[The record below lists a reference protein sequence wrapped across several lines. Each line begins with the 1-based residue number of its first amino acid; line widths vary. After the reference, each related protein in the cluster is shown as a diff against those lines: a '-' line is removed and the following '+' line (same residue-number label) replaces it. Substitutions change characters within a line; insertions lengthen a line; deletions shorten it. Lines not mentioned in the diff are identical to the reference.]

1 MDCAGRGR
9 AMLLSL
15 PRIFKRVR
23 ASSGGFKLLRSPRI
37 DSDQA
42 LEHWPLNGGVG
53 FETFRGALYLVC
65 LMPTRI
71 DAWELLCEYT
81 KGDSLRKHALA
92 VEAVMA
98 AYARRL
104 GEDEQKWALVGMLH
118 DFDYEMYP
126 NAPDHPLKGSEIL
139 RERGYSEELR
149 RAILGHANY
158 TGVPRDTLLARG
170 LYACD
175 ELTGFVVAC
184 ALVRPNGIWDLE
196 SKSVKKKLKDK
207 AFARTVNRDEVYE
220 GAEELNVDLDEHIDF
235 IIAAL
240 RAVASEVGLKPQAD
254 QSPAP
259 GD

>member
-1 MDCAGRGR
+1 MPGR
-9 AMLLSL
+9 
-15 PRIFKRVR
+15 
-23 ASSGGFKLLRSPRI
+23 
-37 DSDQA
+37 
-42 LEHWPLNGGVG
+42 N
-53 FETFRGALYLVC
+53 
-65 LMPTRI
+65 

-92 VEAVMA
+92 VEAAMMS
-98 AYARRL
+98 YARRL
-104 GEDEQKWALVGMLH
+104 GEDEDKWGMVGLLH

-126 NAPDHPLKGSEIL
+126 DPPDHPMKGSEVL
-139 RERGYSEELR
+139 KERGYSDEIR

-175 ELTGFVVAC
+175 ELTGFIVAC
-184 ALVRPNGIWDLE
+184 SLVRPSGIWDLE

-220 GAEELNVDLDEHIDF
+220 GAQEFEVDLDEHINF

-240 RAVASEVGLKPQAD
+240 REVAESVGLKA
-254 QSPAP
+254 QS
-259 GD
+259 

>member
-1 MDCAGRGR
+1 MNYCYVNYFLFARAANPIHDRDCAK
-9 AMLLSL
+9 S
-15 PRIFKRVR
+15 I
-23 ASSGGFKLLRSPRI
+23 
-37 DSDQA
+37 
-42 LEHWPLNGGVG
+42 VG
-53 FETFRGALYLVC
+53 FESSGSRVYLDC
-65 LMPTRI
+65 LMQTRG
-71 DAWELLCEYT
+71 DAWALLCEYT
-81 KGDSLRKHALA
+81 RSESLRKHALA
-92 VEAVMA
+92 VEAVMR

-104 GEDEQKWALVGMLH
+104 GEDQHKWGLVGMLH

-126 NAPDHPLKGSEIL
+126 NPPDHPMKGSEIL
-139 RERGYSEELR
+139 REQGYSDEIR

-158 TGVPRDTLLARG
+158 TGVARDTLLARG

-220 GAEELNVDLDEHIDF
+220 GAEELAVDLGEHIDF

-240 RAVASEVGLKPQAD
+240 REVAEDVGLKLRAGELNVESAQ
-254 QSPAP
+254 QQI
-259 GD
+259 

>member
-1 MDCAGRGR
+1 
-9 AMLLSL
+9 
-15 PRIFKRVR
+15 
-23 ASSGGFKLLRSPRI
+23 
-37 DSDQA
+37 
-42 LEHWPLNGGVG
+42 
-53 FETFRGALYLVC
+53 
-65 LMPTRI
+65 MPTRD
-71 DAWELLCEYT
+71 DAWDLLCEYT

-98 AYARRL
+98 AYASKL
-104 GEDEQKWALVGMLH
+104 GEDDQKWALAGMLH

-126 NAPDHPLKGSEIL
+126 DPPDHPLKGSEIL
-139 RERGYSEELR
+139 RERGYNEEIR

-158 TGVPRDTLLARG
+158 TGVARDTLLARG

-220 GAEELNVDLDEHIDF
+220 GAGEINVDLGEHIDF
-235 IIAAL
+235 IIASL
-240 RAVASEVGLKPQAD
+240 RAVASEVGLKPQAGE
-254 QSPAP
+254 SSAANE
-259 GD
+259 

>member
-1 MDCAGRGR
+1 M
-9 AMLLSL
+9 
-15 PRIFKRVR
+15 
-23 ASSGGFKLLRSPRI
+23 KLFAARFI
-37 DSDQA
+37 VFA
-42 LEHWPLNGGVG
+42 
-53 FETFRGALYLVC
+53 
-65 LMPTRI
+65 MPTRD
-71 DAWELLCEYT
+71 DAWDLLCEYT

-98 AYARRL
+98 AYASKL
-104 GEDEQKWALVGMLH
+104 GEDEQTWALAGMLH

-126 NAPDHPLKGSEIL
+126 NPPDHPLKGSEIL
-139 RERGYSEELR
+139 RERGYSEEIR

-158 TGVPRDTLLARG
+158 TGVARDTLLARG

-220 GAEELNVDLDEHIDF
+220 GAGELNVDLGEHIDF

-240 RAVASEVGLKPQAD
+240 RAVASEVGLKPQAG
-254 QSPAP
+254 QPTTQ

>member
-1 MDCAGRGR
+1 
-9 AMLLSL
+9 
-15 PRIFKRVR
+15 
-23 ASSGGFKLLRSPRI
+23 
-37 DSDQA
+37 
-42 LEHWPLNGGVG
+42 
-53 FETFRGALYLVC
+53 
-65 LMPTRI
+65 MPTRD
-71 DAWELLCEYT
+71 DAWGLLCEYT
-81 KGDSLRKHALA
+81 KGESLRKHALA
-92 VEAVMA
+92 VEAVMR

-104 GEDEQKWALVGMLH
+104 GEDEEKWGIVGMLH

-126 NAPDHPLKGSEIL
+126 TPPDHPLKGSEIL
-139 RERGYSEELR
+139 CEQGYSEEIR

-220 GAEELNVDLDEHIDF
+220 GAQELEVDLGEHIDF

-240 RAVASEVGLKPQAD
+240 RPVASEVGLRPQN
-254 QSPAP
+254 
-259 GD
+259 GE